1 MPLISRR
8 KLARFAVANCAVLEP
23 SDTRRFLAC
32 ARRLGFR
39 LRVCAARCPTAI
51 RLALE
56 MDAESVVV
64 GGVPEEEIEE
74 LARSRTIGLLQP
86 ASDTVLL
93 DRRRSARAL
102 IESGAAVALASGFG
116 LDDGPTYN
124 MQMVISL
131 ACSEMEFSPAEAVS
145 AATINAA
152 HALGYGEECGSLE
165 PGKRADVII
174 LNTDDYRDL
183 SYRFGINHVHM
194 VLKNGAIIYQE
205 GEVKHCEAQ

>member
-1 MPLISRR
+1 
-8 KLARFAVANCAVLEP
+8 
-23 SDTRRFLAC
+23 
-32 ARRLGFR
+32 
-39 LRVCAARCPTAI
+39 
-51 RLALE
+51 

-64 GGVPEEEIEE
+64 GGVPEEEIEA

-116 LDDGPTYN
+116 LEDGPTYN

-131 ACSEMEFSPAEAVS
+131 ACSEMGFSPAEAVS

-194 VLKNGAIIYQE
+194 VLKNGAVIYQE
-205 GEVKHCEAQ
+205 GKVEHCEAQ